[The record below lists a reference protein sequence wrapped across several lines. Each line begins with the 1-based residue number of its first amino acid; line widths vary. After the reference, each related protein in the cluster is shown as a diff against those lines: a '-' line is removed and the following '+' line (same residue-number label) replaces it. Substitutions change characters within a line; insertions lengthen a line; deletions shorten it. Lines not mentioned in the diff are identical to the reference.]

1 MKTAADYRTMA
12 EECLRWAREA
22 RPERATIWPKL
33 TRQSP
38 TTVFPI
44 WGRSSDRPQM
54 HTRDKARFTCRRCAA
69 PVEADAGICHCCE
82 VAYPTSALRA
92 VVLSPISFAFLVRG
106 V

>member
-54 HTRDKARFTCRRCAA
+54 HTRDKARACS
-69 PVEADAGICHCCE
+69 G
-82 VAYPTSALRA
+82 
-92 VVLSPISFAFLVRG
+92 PIESGDSIGLVNERF
-106 V
+106 